1 MMLIYYSIVLQYLCM
16 SRFQVVTDAI
26 WMDTVLE
33 KTSAP
38 FVGVIRL
45 ISYIYIY
52 IRFYIYIHNYT
63 YIYIHIY
70 IHIHTY
76 IYIHIYIH
84 IIYTNNGYRHCWYAV
99 CVRRLSLRIHI
110 HKVMPPSSVCWL
122 TFTHRLLR
130 YMCHKA

>member
-1 MMLIYYSIVLQYLCM
+1 M

-52 IRFYIYIHNYT
+52 IRFYIYIYIIIHIYT
-63 YIYIHIY
+63 YIYIY
-70 IHIHTY
+70 TYTY
-76 IYIHIYIH
+76 IYIYIYIYIH
-84 IIYTNNGYRHCWYAV
+84 IIYTNNGYRHC
-99 CVRRLSLRIHI
+99 
-110 HKVMPPSSVCWL
+110 
-122 TFTHRLLR
+122 
-130 YMCHKA
+130 

>member
-1 MMLIYYSIVLQYLCM
+1 MLIYYSIVLQYLCM

-52 IRFYIYIHNYT
+52 IRFYIYIYIHNYT

-70 IHIHTY
+70 IY
-76 IYIHIYIH
+76 IYIHIYIYTY
-84 IIYTNNGYRHCWYAV
+84 IYIYIYNIYQ
-99 CVRRLSLRIHI
+99 
-110 HKVMPPSSVCWL
+110 
-122 TFTHRLLR
+122 
-130 YMCHKA
+130 

>member
-1 MMLIYYSIVLQYLCM
+1 M

-52 IRFYIYIHNYT
+52 IRFYIYIYIYIIIHIYT
-63 YIYIHIY
+63 YIYI
-70 IHIHTY
+70 
-76 IYIHIYIH
+76 
-84 IIYTNNGYRHCWYAV
+84 
-99 CVRRLSLRIHI
+99 
-110 HKVMPPSSVCWL
+110 
-122 TFTHRLLR
+122 
-130 YMCHKA
+130 